1 MKLPAFVTDMLMPRL
16 QPGLNRL
23 EAIPSRDRAAL
34 VGCALALIIGVEFM
48 VIGPMAKKRQAV
60 AAAGAQEAQA
70 AKDTAAS
77 ELAAAQEQ
85 IQSLRTRVQ
94 QAEAENLGSGIAKAQ
109 SEPVSAL
116 LQRALQSQA
125 VTTVSLR
132 SLASETLQPDVPDP
146 ASAPSPAVAAAQGHP
161 APAAAH
167 GHPVAGA
174 APPSTARTLYRHRY
188 ELVLTGE
195 AAALSASAGAL
206 EVGLAPL
213 RVERVLL
220 TAGKAESLQMTVTF
234 GLTGTERAW
243 LSL

>member
-1 MKLPAFVTDMLMPRL
+1 MKLSAFITDTLMPKL
-16 QPGLNRL
+16 QPALSRL
-23 EAIPSRDRAAL
+23 EAIPSRDRVAL
-34 VGCALALIIGVEFM
+34 VGCALALLVGVEFM

-70 AKDTAAS
+70 AQDSAER

-85 IQSLRTRVQ
+85 LQSLRTRVQ
-94 QAEAENLGSGIAKAQ
+94 QMEAENQGSGISKAQ

-125 VTTVSLR
+125 VKTVSLR
-132 SLASETLQPDVPDP
+132 SLPSETLRSETPEP
-146 ASAPSPAVAAAQGHP
+146 ASAP
-161 APAAAH
+161 APAAAAAH
-167 GHPVAGA
+167 GQPAAAA
-174 APPSTARTLYRHRY
+174 APTTAARTLYRHRY
-188 ELVLTGE
+188 ELVLSGE
-195 AAALSASAGAL
+195 AGALSASAGAL
-206 EVGLAPL
+206 ETGLAPL

-220 TAGKAESLQMTVTF
+220 TTGKAESLQMTVTF